1 MKSFL
6 CRLPRP
12 SAHSHRTG
20 EMHPYP
26 LVCSVRDSVRRLL
39 GRWTRKEAAGEESD
53 GGTGVTHHELDDE
66 ATQIRTEV
74 LENLSQMPGLSAG
87 VVGNTYILYIL
98 YS

>member
-1 MKSFL
+1 
-6 CRLPRP
+6 
-12 SAHSHRTG
+12 
-20 EMHPYP
+20 MHPYP

-53 GGTGVTHHELDDE
+53 GGTGATHHELDDE